1 MHEGKGLS
9 AWQLTM
15 LALGTVVGGSFFLGT
30 AIAIKASGPV
40 ILLAY
45 MLGGVLV
52 YLILVA
58 LSEMTVANPYP
69 GSFRTYSEKL
79 LGPLAGFV
87 VGWVYWTG
95 LVLAMSSEAVAASLF
110 LKTWIPGLSTPILAI
125 SIVVGVTLLNLL
137 GSRTLSNL
145 ESGLAAIKLAAL
157 VGFIGLALALIV
169 GLFPGRAPVG
179 LGVLGT
185 EAFLPAGLGGVAGS
199 MLIVIF
205 SYAGFEII
213 GLAAS
218 EANNPHKTVPR
229 AISYT
234 VIGLVGL
241 YTLVMA
247 FLLPLVPT
255 QGLSLDASPMVSA
268 LTARGL
274 GTVAGSINVIL
285 VTAILSTMLAAT
297 FGLGRM
303 ARSLAES
310 GNAPPLLID
319 RGEVPYRG
327 ILFSGVSMLAAVSL
341 SYVLPKNIYI
351 FLVSSGGFGL
361 LFTYVVILF
370 THYRFRAVFGCPPAG
385 HCQLKYFPYASWL
398 AIGSLMVIIIT
409 MPLIPGQGSGLFAG
423 ALLVLLY
430 VAAFLLVKVLP
441 GYGGR
446 RFASVPVLKLLGP
459 ESPIAE
465 RDEGTETS
473 DEKGQQQ

>member
-30 AIAIKASGPV
+30 AIAIRASGPA

-45 MLGGVLV
+45 ILGGVLV
-52 YLILVA
+52 YLILTA

-69 GSFRTYSEKL
+69 GSFRTYSEKM

-95 LVLAMSSEAVAASLF
+95 MVLAMSSEAVAASLF
-110 LKTWIPGLSTPILAI
+110 LKTWIPGLSIPVMAI

-157 VGFIGLALALIV
+157 VGFIGLAVALVV

-185 EAFLPAGLGGVAGS
+185 EAFLPAGIGGVAGS

-218 EANNPHKTVPR
+218 EARDPHKTVPR

-255 QGLSLDASPMVSA
+255 QGLSRDVSPMVSA

-274 GTVAGSINVIL
+274 GAAAGSINVVL

-303 ARSLAES
+303 VRSLAES
-310 GNAPPLLID
+310 RSAPAWMID
-319 RGEVPYRG
+319 RGEIPYRG

-341 SYVLPKNIYI
+341 SYILPKNIYI
-351 FLVSSGGFGL
+351 FLVSSGGFSL
-361 LFTYVVILF
+361 LFTYVIILF
-370 THYRFRAVFGCPPAG
+370 THYRFRRTYGCPPAD
-385 HCQLKYFPYASWL
+385 HCQMRNFPYGSWL
-398 AIGSLMVIIIT
+398 AIGSLIIIIVT

-423 ALLVLLY
+423 SLLVLLY
-430 VAAFLLVKVLP
+430 AGIFLFLKFLP
-441 GYGGR
+441 AYGGR
-446 RFASVPVLKLLGP
+446 RPATGSILKP
-459 ESPIAE
+459 IQDEKESRVSEP
-465 RDEGTETS
+465 DEKNRS
-473 DEKGQQQ
+473 DEDYGR